1 MSYERLFD
9 LTGKV
14 ALVAG
19 AAGGL
24 AYETCLGLSQ
34 FGATLALADVDPK
47 GLTRVCNQL
56 RKKGIKTWSKTVD
69 VSDEASVKTLIN
81 ALKRDFGRS

>member
-9 LTGKV
+9 LTDKV

-24 AYETCLGLSQ
+24 AFETCLGLSQ
-34 FGATLALADVDPK
+34 FGARSLSCKMRSNRPVECKWHD
-47 GLTRVCNQL
+47 
-56 RKKGIKTWSKTVD
+56 SE
-69 VSDEASVKTLIN
+69 SD
-81 ALKRDFGRS
+81 